1 MKPPKAVQHSQSIP
15 EWSECLL
22 PSHRLQAADYGELE
36 RLAGELGDRVTIDD
50 LRTGVRIRTSSWV
63 GVVRVGGLEIRIIPK
78 LAGGNLG
85 LARMLHLTTGLGGLS
100 RIDARRFLE
109 TGGPSLFDLV
119 ALLLA
124 EECGEVLRGGLLRDY
139 VLHEEEI
146 TVVRGRILTER
157 LMRRVGSAA
166 TVPCRFDE
174 HEQDVP
180 ENQLLALALGKCL
193 RHITDAEVA
202 GRVRRLFDIYREA
215 CNPDY
220 LDLPAY
226 KISRDYHRQNKHY
239 KPSHELA
246 LLLLEGLGVDDV
258 LAPAETTRSFVFLID
273 MNRLFERFVLRILQ
287 EALAGRAWTVD
298 YQPKLPGVV
307 WDQGRGRPY
316 GTPIPDFLVRQP
328 PKRWP
333 ALPVDAKYK
342 LYDERRLSPGDI
354 YQGFVY
360 AFAAGDPAPGE
371 PQTCMIIHPAS
382 ELAGST
388 RHLTV
393 RHASGRTL
401 ARLKVFSLP
410 VEEALGEVENG
421 RGGTVMTSL
430 GGTIADLMAELELSA
445 AQ

>member
-1 MKPPKAVQHSQSIP
+1 MPGHLESIP
-15 EWSECLL
+15 EWSEFVV
-22 PSHRLQAADYGELE
+22 PSNWFEAEDYTELE
-36 RLAGELGDRVTIDD
+36 RLAHELKDRVTIDD

-63 GVVRVGGLEIRIIPK
+63 GVVRVGSVEIRIVPK
-78 LAGGNLG
+78 LAGGNVG

-100 RIDARRFLE
+100 RIDARRFIE

-124 EECGEVLRGGLLRDY
+124 EECGYILRGGLLRDY
-139 VLHEEEI
+139 VLREEES

-157 LMRRVGSAA
+157 QMQRLGSAA
-166 TVPCRFDE
+166 TISCRFDE

-180 ENQLLALALGKCL
+180 ENQLLSLALGKCL
-193 RHITDAEVA
+193 RRLTDFQVA
-202 GRVRRLFDIYREA
+202 GRVRRLLDVYREA
-215 CNPDY
+215 CNPDD

-226 KISRDYHRQNKHY
+226 KIGREYHRQNKHY
-239 KPSHELA
+239 KPAHELA
-246 LLLLEGLGVDDV
+246 LLLLEGLGIDDL
-258 LAPAETTRSFVFLID
+258 LAPAQTTRSFVFLID
-273 MNRLFERFVLRILQ
+273 MNRLFERFVLRMLQ
-287 EALAGRAWTVD
+287 EVLAGSLWTVD
-298 YQPKLPGVV
+298 YQAKLPGVV

-342 LYDERRLSPGDI
+342 LYDERRLSPEDI

-360 AFAAGDPAPGE
+360 AFAAGEPASGE
-371 PQTCMIIHPAS
+371 PQPCMIVHPAS
-382 ELAGST
+382 KLAAGT

-393 RHASGRTL
+393 RHAAGRTL

-410 VEEALGEVENG
+410 VQEALDEVEN
-421 RGGTVMTSL
+421 RREGTLTTSL
-430 GGTIADLMAELELSA
+430 GKIITELMAELELSA
-445 AQ
+445 TK